1 MKMKDLNEKY
11 GDDDFGLKDRG
22 RELDN
27 DERGMSG
34 RDFGDSKMTPSMQL
48 KMIQNI
54 DSKQTLKTLDGEE
67 VEMDNKQATLLRSM
81 IDGSMGPNTIAM
93 MFKPSAVERM
103 TAIIM
108 DSTKLKKLLSS
119 NNLILFIALSTSA
132 SGQGSLYFSSK
143 FLSNDPALTPILIE
157 QLLSLAALT
166 TSKTLSL
173 DPILP
178 GLILKQL
185 APIFA
190 ASMGF

>member
-103 TAIIM
+103 TAII
-108 DSTKLKKLLSS
+108 
-119 NNLILFIALSTSA
+119 II
-132 SGQGSLYFSSK
+132 
-143 FLSNDPALTPILIE
+143 
-157 QLLSLAALT
+157 
-166 TSKTLSL
+166 
-173 DPILP
+173 
-178 GLILKQL
+178 
-185 APIFA
+185 
-190 ASMGF
+190 